1 MFFYF
6 YLLLL
11 LCPIYYQLDI
21 YILKFI
27 LNTLTCITNFNIL
40 KNGWTLNTTE
50 INSDFYK
57 LQQDYNSLNELF
69 QTIITKN
76 QINENHI
83 DVNQQLTTSLEN
95 MSDGFVAINEKWEYT
110 FVNQKLLLFN
120 KDLKN

>member
-1 MFFYF
+1 M
-6 YLLLL
+6 
-11 LCPIYYQLDI
+11 DR
-21 YILKFI
+21 
-27 LNTLTCITNFNIL
+27 
-40 KNGWTLNTTE
+40 TLNTTE

-83 DVNQQLTTSLEN
+83 DDINQQLNSLEN

-110 FVNQKLLLFN
+110 L
-120 KDLKN
+120 